1 MSPQSRSFFPLWLD
15 LENQPVLVIGAGK
28 VALRRTKSLIP
39 SKPNLV
45 VIAPEGLPEFSR
57 WNSEG
62 FISFYQR
69 GYQETDLEDQR
80 LVFACTDDSD
90 LNQRIVNTAQQR
102 GIWAEGC
109 TPESG
114 GDMHPGSLI
123 RRGGLSIA
131 ISSSGTAPMLTRV
144 LRECLED
151 LFGAQ
156 WGNLVEDMAA
166 SRTECNTFEDSREAG
181 WEARV
186 RREFIS
192 SICHYQAQK
201 QDSGET

>member
-1 MSPQSRSFFPLWLD
+1 MPPANRLFFPLWLD
-15 LENQPVLVIGAGK
+15 LEKQPVLVIGAGR

-39 SKPNLV
+39 AKSNLV

-57 WNSEG
+57 WNSKG
-62 FISFYQR
+62 YIRFHQR
-69 GYQETDLEDQR
+69 GYQESDLADQR

-90 LNQRIVNTAQQR
+90 LNRRIVNTALQR

-109 TPESG
+109 TPKSG
-114 GDMHPGSLI
+114 GNMHPGSLV
-123 RRGGLSIA
+123 RRGRLSIA
-131 ISSSGTAPMLTRV
+131 ISSSGTAPMFTRL

-156 WGNLVEDMAA
+156 WGELVEDLAA
-166 SRTECNTFEDSREAG
+166 SRAESSTFEGSREAD
-181 WEARV
+181 WEAKV

-192 SICHYQAQK
+192 SIRHYQAQK
-201 QDSGET
+201 QDPEEI